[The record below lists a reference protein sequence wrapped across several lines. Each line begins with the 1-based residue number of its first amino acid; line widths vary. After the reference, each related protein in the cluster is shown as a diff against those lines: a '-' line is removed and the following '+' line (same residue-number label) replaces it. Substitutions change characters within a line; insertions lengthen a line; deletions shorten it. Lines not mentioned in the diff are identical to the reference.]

1 MDELVSVVEADAD
14 ASNLQARYELAVR
27 LIVDDQ
33 IEAALDQLLA
43 VLKKDKE
50 FEDQIARKTMIEVFD
65 LLGKGDPMATAY
77 RRKMFAFLH

>member
-1 MDELVSVVEADAD
+1 MIRV
-14 ASNLQARYELAVR
+14 

-33 IEAALDQLLA
+33 IEAALEALLV

-50 FEDQIARKTMIEVFD
+50 FEDQIARKTMIEVFE
-65 LLGKGDPMATAY
+65 LLGKGDPTATAY